1 MRPSYTSRR
10 RIQAEPATNP
20 SADPSLP
27 VLLGTLSGPNRHYPG
42 TRTIFVKCCFCGR
55 VHVHGW
61 NDGDSP
67 TEPQW
72 RMAHCAIDGPAPD
85 YLILPDPSQG
95 IRRLKRLALAA
106 RSRGTWKVSR
116 FSPSYD
122 GPEEYRDRWRAVT
135 TEPTRVFH
143 PDVDGPGVSPL
154 AKLLHG
160 TGVCGVVCDGVHR
173 EDAHFIAN
181 ANPEAVLNLISE
193 VESLRAQL
201 LRDQFPTLDVRQCDP
216 KPPSRGWESRC
227 GPNDDGELSP
237 GVAVL
242 VLRAVGPGPAMAE
255 RLRRL
260 LKSRH
265 ELGLQ
270 CEAADYP
277 QADSLKAE
285 VV

>member
-1 MRPSYTSRR
+1 MRSKYTSSSQ
-10 RIQAEPATNP
+10 IQAAPPKNLET
-20 SADPSLP
+20 DDLP

-42 TRTIFVKCCFCGR
+42 TRTISVKCCFCGR

-72 RMAHCAIDGPAPD
+72 RVAHCAVDGPAPD

-106 RSRGTWKVSR
+106 RSRGSWKVSR

-173 EDAHFIAN
+173 EDAHFIAA
-181 ANPEAVLNLISE
+181 ANPDAVLNLISE
-193 VESLRAQL
+193 VES

-227 GPNDDGELSP
+227 GPNDDGEPSL

-270 CEAADYP
+270 CELLDLP
-277 QADSLKAE
+277 KTDSTTPGG
-285 VV
+285 V